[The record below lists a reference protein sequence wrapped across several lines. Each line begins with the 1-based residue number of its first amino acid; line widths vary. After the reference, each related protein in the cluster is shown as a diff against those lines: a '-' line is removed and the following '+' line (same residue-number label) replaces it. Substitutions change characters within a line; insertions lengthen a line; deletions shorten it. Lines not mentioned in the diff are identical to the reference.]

1 MLDPVN
7 VFPVYNALKNNDYAF
22 MKYIWDAL
30 IYNVQKPNNEDY
42 DMYLKES
49 LKQRNIVDV
58 DFALTT
64 FNMSNFSNGLILVD
78 NTIRDIVCPGLSIWG
93 DKDLVVLE
101 YMIDETVEALSN
113 VQKVV
118 LKDSAHSPFENK
130 LNELIELITNF
141 I

>member
-7 VFPVYNALKNNDYAF
+7 VFPIYNALKNNDYAF

-64 FNMSNFSNGLILVD
+64 FNMPEKQILKEQ
-78 NTIRDIVCPGLSIWG
+78 IL
-93 DKDLVVLE
+93 
-101 YMIDETVEALSN
+101 
-113 VQKVV
+113 
-118 LKDSAHSPFENK
+118 
-130 LNELIELITNF
+130 
-141 I
+141 